1 MRRTGQ
7 KLSALALSAALLLA
21 LLAPAPAL
29 AYGPVPVID
38 YAHIL
43 VNQYWHY
50 LHYVQFALQIYQ
62 HYQMLANQ
70 FRQITYQLTA
80 LRKLSNPNW
89 REVYDL
95 LANLDWIM
103 RQGQA
108 LAYSYK
114 DIDAQFQQV
123 FPGWIEVQNWP
134 VQRQTQAVRTLDTM
148 RTALDTSS
156 EQFRHDIADQLFL
169 ERIKAQMDGIHGHQ
183 EALEMQSTILMY
195 TAQELGVI
203 KQSLAAGN
211 NVQAVY
217 YGYLINREAQ
227 GEATL
232 AAGIDRTLARNSA
245 EPTPGY
251 TGIPNWWPFF

>member
-1 MRRTGQ
+1 MRKTGQ
-7 KLSALALSAALLLA
+7 KLAALALSAALLLA

-29 AYGPVPVID
+29 ADGPVPVID

-50 LHYVQFALQIYQ
+50 MHYVQFALQIYQ

-134 VQRQTQAVRTLDTM
+134 LQRQTQAVRTLDTM

-195 TAQELGVI
+195 TAQELGVM

-232 AAGIDRTLARNSA
+232 AAGIDRTLARNSG

>member
-1 MRRTGQ
+1 MRSTRRISG
-7 KLSALALSAALLLA
+7 ALGISALLLA
-21 LLAPAPAL
+21 LALAGPAPAPAII
-29 AYGPVPVID
+29 PVTD
-38 YAHIL
+38 YAHIV

-50 LHYVQFALQIYQ
+50 AHYVQFAMQIYQ
-62 HYQMLANQ
+62 QYQALYNQ
-70 FRQITYQLTA
+70 YKQIVNQLQA
-80 LRKLSNPNW
+80 LRKLANPNW

-114 DIDAQFQQV
+114 NIDAQFQQV
-123 FPGWIEVQNWP
+123 FPGWAEVQNWP
-134 VQRQTQAVRTLDTM
+134 TQRQLQTVRTLDTM

-169 ERIKAQMDGIHGHQ
+169 ERIKSQMDGIHGHQ
-183 EALEMQSTILMY
+183 EALELQSSIQMY

-203 KQSLAAGN
+203 KQSLATAN
-211 NVQAVY
+211 NIQAVV
-217 YGYLINREAQ
+217 YGRLVNREAQ

-232 AAGIDRTLARNSA
+232 VAGLNRTLATNSA
-245 EPTPGY
+245 QPTPEY
-251 TGIPNWWPFF
+251 SAIPAWWPFF

>member
-1 MRRTGQ
+1 MRKTGQ
-7 KLSALALSAALLLA
+7 KLAALALSAALLLA
-21 LLAPAPAL
+21 LLAPAPAG
-29 AYGPVPVID
+29 AIIPVTD

-50 LHYVQFALQIYQ
+50 VHYVQFALQIYQ

-70 FRQITYQLTA
+70 YRQITYQLTA

-114 DIDAQFQQV
+114 NIDAQFQQV

-134 VQRQTQAVRTLDTM
+134 QQRQTQAVRTLDTM

-183 EALEMQSTILMY
+183 EALEMQTTILMY
-195 TAQELGVI
+195 TAQELGVM
-203 KQSLAAGN
+203 KQSLATAN
-211 NVQAVY
+211 NIQAVY
-217 YGYLINREAQ
+217 YGHLINREAQ

-245 EPTPGY
+245 ESPLGY